1 MEKMNENSSLLE
13 NGSTNQDEISGIQFE
28 LANYTRKTQGYD

>member
-1 MEKMNENSSLLE
+1 MNENPFLLE

-28 LANYTRKTQGYD
+28 SADYIRKTHG